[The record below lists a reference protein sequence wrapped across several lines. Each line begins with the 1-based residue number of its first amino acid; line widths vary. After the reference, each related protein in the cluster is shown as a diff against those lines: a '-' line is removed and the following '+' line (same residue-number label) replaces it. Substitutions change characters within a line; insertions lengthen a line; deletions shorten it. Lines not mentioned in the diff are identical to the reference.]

1 MIFTSAL
8 PLLPEHLRDD
18 LTIPQFMLDSQHPLR
33 AHRSPNNPWLI
44 DNATGRSYDHEEV
57 RERVFG
63 LANALSAL
71 YGISEWPHL
80 VLYSPND
87 IDYPVALW
95 AIHRLGAIA
104 SCANP
109 AYTASEL
116 EYQLRTTKAKFII
129 THEISL
135 ETATAAARALGAD
148 FDLNHIAIIQPPKLA
163 HHPSSQHYKGN
174 PAEPLAPARQSPP
187 TTQSLIDRG
196 LGDLN
201 TKGPHFVERKL
212 SKGEAK
218 TKVALLSFS
227 SGTTGRPKAVAIS
240 HYNVISNVIQ
250 HGATWRSNDPTLP
263 WEDRRVRDGD
273 VATAVLPMFHIYG
286 LVVVLHVHVFM
297 GVPLVVF
304 PRYSFPDFLSG
315 IVRWKITTLYVVPPQ
330 LVDLLKRPESRQHN
344 LSHVRTIMT
353 GAAPFSSTT
362 DQGLRKMLKGV
373 DLGQGYGMTETST
386 TVTMWPLTQKCK
398 ATPGSAGQLMP
409 GWEAKI
415 VKTDADPATGTKEEL
430 AGYDEPG
437 ELYVRGPS
445 TALRYEGNEAAT
457 KETFLPDGWVR
468 TGDQVR
474 IAPNGDVFVVDRLK
488 EVLKVKGNQVA
499 PAELEGHLLG
509 HPDVRDAC
517 VVGVPDEYAGELPF
531 AFIALQPRPLKKIES
546 AHGGAKA
553 KAEAAAKRS
562 IAKWVEDHKIKYKWL
577 AGGIA
582 FVEVIPKNPSGKLLR
597 RLLRDEARKIKAQ
610 LDAQGPKVDAKL

>member
-8 PLLPEHLRDD
+8 PLLPDHLRDD
-18 LTIPQFMLDSQHPLR
+18 VTIPQFFLDSQHPLR
-33 AHRSPNNPWLI
+33 PHRQPNNPWLI
-44 DNATGRSYDHEEV
+44 DNGTGRSYNQEEV

-63 LANALSAL
+63 LANALSSI
-71 YGISEWPHL
+71 YGINECFFA
-80 VLYSPND
+80 
-87 IDYPVALW
+87 DYPVALW
-95 AIHRLGAIA
+95 AVHRLGAIV

-129 THEISL
+129 SHASSL
-135 ETATAAARALGAD
+135 DAAIAATGALG
-148 FDLNHIAIIQPPKLA
+148 L
-163 HHPSSQHYKGN
+163 
-174 PAEPLAPARQSPP
+174 PP
-187 TTQSLIDRG
+187 TAPRSLPTIQSLIERG
-196 LGDLN
+196 LSDLN

-212 SKGEAK
+212 GKGEAK

-250 HGATWRSNDPTLP
+250 HGAAWRTNDPTLA
-263 WEDRRVRDGD
+263 WEDQRVRDGD
-273 VATAVLPMFHIYG
+273 VATGVLPMFHIFG

-304 PRYSFPDFLSG
+304 PRYSFPEFLDA
-315 IVRWKITTLYVVPPQ
+315 IVKRRITHLYVVPPQ
-330 LVDLLKRPESRQHN
+330 LIDLLKRPETRQHN
-344 LSHVRTIMT
+344 LSHIRCILV

-362 DQGLRKMLKGV
+362 VHEIRRLLPGV

-386 TVTMWPLTQKCK
+386 AVTMWPLSQRGK
-398 ATPGSAGQLMP
+398 ATAGSTGQLVP
-409 GWEAKI
+409 GWEAKV
-415 VKTDADPATGTKEEL
+415 VKTPADDVTGAIEEL

-445 TALRYEGNEAAT
+445 NALRYEGNAIAT
-457 KETFLPDGWVR
+457 KETFLPGGWVR

-531 AFIALQPRPLKKIES
+531 AFIALQPRPLKKIQS
-546 AHGGAKA
+546 ATGSARSEI
-553 KAEAAAKRS
+553 EAATKHS
-562 IAKWVEDHKIKYKWL
+562 IGKWVEDHKIKYKWL

-582 FVEVIPKNPSGKLLR
+582 FVDAIPKNPSGKLLR
-597 RLLRDEARKIKAQ
+597 RLLKDEARRIKQESDIQRPKI
-610 LDAQGPKVDAKL
+610 AKL